1 MRLNFNDIRYIV
13 NEAAKRIIEAQGGS
27 SMVTKEFG
35 ININDIEV
43 PTFFDD
49 EIDSLS
55 GGEVRVRCEFMYH
68 KGQSGYDAQPMSE
81 EYVLSEVYPADN
93 SELRENVSPD
103 LFDAIMDGAERYVW
117 DNSEEFEESML
128 RSDRDYQE
136 YQRDFDY
143 DMRRKNRY

>member
-55 GGEVRVRCEFMYH
+55 GGEVRMRCEFMYRE
-68 KGQSGYDAQPMSE
+68 GQSGYDAQPMSE

-93 SELRENVSPD
+93 SELREYVSPD
-103 LFDAIMDGAERYVW
+103 LFDAIIDGAERYVW

-128 RSDRDYQE
+128 RSDRDYRE